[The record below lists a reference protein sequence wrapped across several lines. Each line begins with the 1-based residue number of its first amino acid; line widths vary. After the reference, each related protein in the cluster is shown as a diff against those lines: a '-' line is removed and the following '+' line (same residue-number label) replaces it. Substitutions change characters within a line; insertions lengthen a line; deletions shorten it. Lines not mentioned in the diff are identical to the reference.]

1 MRDPDLVV
9 RAQRAATALESAWC
23 RWRNMHGLTA
33 DPPAPVSSYVGY
45 SLDAPWGQPRVVLG
59 LCAEEAEQLAV
70 LLDRHDCVGPVHAS
84 VTARPVG
91 QAPDSPA
98 DTPEPG
104 QSRAGQSPAGRSPAG
119 QIPGAQVPAGLLRVP
134 QPAPASA
141 GQQPLPA
148 SSGFSRQE
156 SRPGPAAPRRRDTGP
171 SPLTSASVPDYPDL
185 QTPIALAASRAV
197 EASGASRKKSVNGS
211 AGPRAD
217 RAGGAAADEGAAASD
232 DHPDPGSGSD
242 AGRGHGPQPAS
253 GLAAGSGQASSFHG
267 MSNGNGTAD
276 AASAEAA
283 TVVGGLPAVPAAI
296 QPFMWAGGL
305 ARGTAP
311 AAAEQPAARAG
322 QPGPSGGPARTDH
335 SSTGPHPAGAQNAG
349 PEDSGSHR
357 SEGERSGGQRSGS
370 QQADSRD
377 ASQNGSGIVAF
388 RPRPA
393 EPGAEPGRAPGG
405 APHPGASAPDYGSA
419 AAGRDAA
426 GTDGIAGRPAA
437 DRQPGQGPWGPGTS
451 GPWNGSPGHGGPGQ
465 DGPGHD
471 APGRG
476 GSYPAAGIQQPA
488 SPAVREP
495 GSREA
500 TGVRHPAGDPSRP
513 NRVLRSG
520 TLARLKRAGQ
530 ACEVT
535 QPGSAGARPAAPAGD
550 GRARVAPS
558 ASADA
563 ATWVS
568 GELPG
573 QAAVTDTAL

>member
-1 MRDPDLVV
+1 
-9 RAQRAATALESAWC
+9 
-23 RWRNMHGLTA
+23 MHGLTA

-84 VTARPVG
+84 VTAKPVG

-98 DTPEPG
+98 DTPD
-104 QSRAGQSPAGRSPAG
+104 AGRSPAS
-119 QIPGAQVPAGLLRVP
+119 QIPGGQIPAGLLRVP

-156 SRPGPAAPRRRDTGP
+156 SRPAAAPRRRDTGP

-185 QTPIALAASRAV
+185 QTPIGLAASRAV
-197 EASGASRKKSVNGS
+197 EASGASRNKSVNGS
-211 AGPRAD
+211 ASPRAD
-217 RAGGAAADEGAAASD
+217 RAGGAATAEGAAESD
-232 DHPDPGSGSD
+232 DHPDPGSSSD

-253 GLAAGSGQASSFHG
+253 GLAAGADQASSG
-267 MSNGNGTAD
+267 QGNSNGHGNSNSRGNSNNNSSNSNGHGTAD
-276 AASAEAA
+276 SEAA
-283 TVVGGLPAVPAAI
+283 TVVGGLPAVPVAI

-322 QPGPSGGPARTDH
+322 QTSAREDH
-335 SSTGPHPAGAQNAG
+335 SGASPHPAGAPSAG
-349 PEDSGSHR
+349 LED
-357 SEGERSGGQRSGS
+357 SGGQRSEGQRS
-370 QQADSRD
+370 EGQRSGGQHADSRD

-393 EPGAEPGRAPGG
+393 EPGADPGRAPGG
-405 APHPGASAPDYGSA
+405 AAHPGASAPDYGSA
-419 AAGRDAA
+419 VAGRDAA
-426 GTDGIAGRPAA
+426 GTDGIAGRPGAE
-437 DRQPGQGPWGPGTS
+437 RQSSQGPWGPDTS

-465 DGPGHD
+465 GGPGHD
-471 APGRG
+471 APGHG
-476 GSYPAAGIQQPA
+476 GSYPAAEHQQPA

-513 NRVLRSG
+513 SRVLRSG

-535 QPGSAGARPAAPAGD
+535 QPGSASARPAAPAGD

>member
-59 LCAEEAEQLAV
+59 LCAEEAEALAV

-84 VTARPVG
+84 VTAKPVG
-91 QAPDSPA
+91 QAPDDPA
-98 DTPEPG
+98 DAPDAAP
-104 QSRAGQSPAGRSPAG
+104 SPVG
-119 QIPGAQVPAGLLRVP
+119 QIPGGKVPAGLLRVP

-148 SSGFSRQE
+148 SSGFSRPD

-197 EASGASRKKSVNGS
+197 EASVASRKKSVNGS
-211 AGPRAD
+211 AGPRAE
-217 RAGGAAADEGAAASD
+217 RPGGAATAESAAASD
-232 DHPDPGSGSD
+232 DHPDPGSGSG
-242 AGRGHGPQPAS
+242 AGRDHGPQPAA
-253 GLAAGSGQASSFHG
+253 GLTAGSGQATPGQSH
-267 MSNGNGTAD
+267 GNGSSHGNG
-276 AASAEAA
+276 AASSAA
-283 TVVGGLPAVPAAI
+283 AAAAAAVGGLPTVPVAV

-305 ARGTAP
+305 ARSTAP
-311 AAAEQPAARAG
+311 SAPSATEQPAARAAG
-322 QPGPSGGPARTDH
+322 QADQDGGPARDDY
-335 SSTGPHPAGAQNAG
+335 SGAGMHPAGGPAAG
-349 PEDSGSHR
+349 PEGSGSQR
-357 SEGERSGGQRSGS
+357 SEGQRSGR
-370 QQADSRD
+370 QQAPSRD
-377 ASQNGSGIVAF
+377 AGQNGSGIVAF

-393 EPGAEPGRAPGG
+393 EPGADPGRAPGS
-405 APHPGASAPDYGSA
+405 APHPGDSAADHGSA

-426 GTDGIAGRPAA
+426 GPDGTAGQPGAA
-437 DRQPGQGPWGPGTS
+437 QQPGQGSWSPGAS
-451 GPWNGSPGHGGPGQ
+451 GPWNGPPGHGGPGQ
-465 DGPGHD
+465 GGPGHD
-471 APGRG
+471 APGHG
-476 GSYPAAGIQQPA
+476 GSYPAAGYQQPA
-488 SPAVREP
+488 DPAGRES

-535 QPGSAGARPAAPAGD
+535 QPGSASARPAAPAGD
-550 GRARVAPS
+550 GRARVAPP
-558 ASADA
+558 ASAEA